1 MNTICM
7 NTMTGAV
14 TEYDGFAFQSITPRY
29 AGSVNGLFGLG
40 GDSDAGQP
48 IQAEVLTG
56 RMLWGDARKKFAPTV
71 WFSMLGTGA
80 GAGAGVEEGELLV
93 QGQSGSWVY
102 RFAVRPAGE
111 SRAQPGRGIRENY
124 LAFGYRNV
132 DGVDF
137 QIDLI
142 EVGDVSS
149 KRRV

>member
-71 WFSMLGTGA
+71 WFSMLGTG
-80 GAGAGVEEGELLV
+80 GAVEEGELLV
-93 QGQSGSWVY
+93 QGQSGSWAY